1 MSDAAS
7 DGSTAVRLI
16 RALMERHGLPRYR
29 HSAWLAD
36 ATGLSY
42 SQAHRRMNGT
52 SPWSLE
58 DVERVAALF
67 GETLA
72 TLLQADA
79 PARAKTEDVAEQGV
93 GATLRVGDAEI
104 ACRLWLGEEVAHP
117 AAGNVVAVRTG
128 TGWQAVAAAED
139 TRGAWHID
147 RLEARPA
154 ERVRRTVAVLDDDE
168 DLTRSICAHLDQDGY
183 AAHPYFR
190 TEDLPASADG
200 PRFDAYVVDW
210 LVGPSSTAGLVAALR
225 ARDARCPIVVLTAQV
240 VAGVVDESEIAD
252 AVARHGLVFAEKP
265 VRMSI
270 LSATLARAFATT
282 G

>member
-1 MSDAAS
+1 MSDPAS
-7 DGSTAVRLI
+7 DPQGASTAVRLV

-67 GETLA
+67 GETLGD
-72 TLLQADA
+72 LLGAGGA
-79 PARAKTEDVAEQGV
+79 AGESPGAAV
-93 GATLRVGDAEI
+93 GGTVRVGDAELP
-104 ACRLWLGEEVAHP
+104 CRLWLGEALAEP
-117 AAGNVVAVRTG
+117 EPGSVVAVRTG
-128 TGWQAVAAAED
+128 SGWQAVPAAED
-139 TRGAWHID
+139 TRGAWRID
-147 RLEARPA
+147 RLEARPD
-154 ERVRRTVAVLDDDE
+154 RRARRSVAVLDDDE
-168 DLTRSICAHLDQDGY
+168 DLTRSICAHLDHDGY
-183 AAHPYFR
+183 AARPYFR
-190 TEDLPASADG
+190 TEDLPSGADA

-210 LVGPSSTAGLVAALR
+210 LVGSASTAGLVAALR

-252 AVARHGLVFAEKP
+252 AVARHGLVFSEKP

-270 LSATLARAFATT
+270 LSATLARAFA
-282 G
+282 GAPG